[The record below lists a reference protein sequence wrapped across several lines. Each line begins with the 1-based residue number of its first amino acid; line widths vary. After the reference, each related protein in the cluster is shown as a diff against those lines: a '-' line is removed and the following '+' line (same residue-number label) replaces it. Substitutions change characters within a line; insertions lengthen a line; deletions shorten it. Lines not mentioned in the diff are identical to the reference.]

1 MKSRHGIPLLI
12 LPFFLLSCITNV
24 EELSVDEAE
33 IPDQVSYAADVQP
46 IFNNSCGGAG
56 CHINNAAFG
65 VNLTD
70 YDRTMNSRGTQYIS
84 EVVIAGDADASPLI
98 DKLQPNPRNGSRMP
112 LGGSPLSPTQIQLIS
127 DWIDQG
133 AQDN

>member
-1 MKSRHGIPLLI
+1 MKSRNGVFLFLI
-12 LPFFLLSCITNV
+12 SFLFFSCITNV
-24 EELSVDEAE
+24 EELSVDEEA
-33 IPDQVSYAADVQP
+33 IPDQVSYSTDIQP
-46 IFNNSCGGAG
+46 IFNNSCGGSG
-56 CHINNAAFG
+56 CHIGNSAFG

-70 YDRTMNSRGTQYIS
+70 YDRTMNSRGSQYVT
-84 EVVIAGDADASPLI
+84 EVVITGDADASPLV
-98 DKLQPNPRNGSRMP
+98 DKLQPAPRHGSRMP